1 MLLTSNED
9 YDMHGAAPVIISFFN
24 HVQCEQQQQ
33 LEFVGKF
40 SKSKYSSLR
49 QVAQS
54 CVGQ

>member
-1 MLLTSNED
+1 M
-9 YDMHGAAPVIISFFN
+9 
-24 HVQCEQQQQ
+24 QCEQQQQ
-33 LEFVGKF
+33 QEFVEKF